1 MPNIT
6 IGKKKVARINPPMI
20 PPLARAKSTSS
31 HVRPFISKDD
41 NGMITKIYAAAPRS
55 KVTAGTRKSSIAAGT
70 TFLNRLSMTVNSQA
84 VIMTPMTPPSP
95 G

>member
-1 MPNIT
+1 
-6 IGKKKVARINPPMI
+6 
-20 PPLARAKSTSS
+20 
-31 HVRPFISKDD
+31 
-41 NGMITKIYAAAPRS
+41 MITKIDAAAPRS